1 MIYRVV
7 IENSHGP
14 SVFLG
19 ETMFCFGD
27 KSFNAKTFFP
37 PTNFEIQS
45 DLESRICQP
54 FTTLAIANSCM
65 EIESV

>member
-1 MIYRVV
+1 
-7 IENSHGP
+7 
-14 SVFLG
+14 
-19 ETMFCFGD
+19 MFCSDD
-27 KSFNAKTFFP
+27 KSFNAIFFS

-65 EIESV
+65 EIESVVQAYYAPI